1 MDDRADHLVQMRRA
15 DSQLKASR
23 VRTALEAMAEA
34 GEPLGVAALARRA
47 RVSRRFIYDH
57 PELRAELL
65 RHTAEAAERYR
76 DATIASSTVSIA
88 SLRADLANAKDRNH
102 RLEAELGALKRRLG
116 QAIGAEVMADAIG
129 VAAPDH
135 VALQAKLAAT
145 EDVLAGDREQL
156 ARCAEELAAARQ
168 INRELLARVNRSPT

>member
-1 MDDRADHLVQMRRA
+1 VTERADHLVQLRRA

-34 GEPLGVAALARRA
+34 GEPLAVAALARRA

-65 RHTAEAAERYR
+65 RHAAEAAQR
-76 DATIASSTVSIA
+76 DRAAINASSKVSIA

-102 RLEAELGALKRRLG
+102 RLEAEHNALKRRLG
-116 QAIGAEVMADAIG
+116 QAIGAEVMADASG
-129 VAAPDH
+129 VAASEQ
-135 VALQAKLAAT
+135 ATLQAKLTAT
-145 EDVLAGDREQL
+145 EDALADTREQL

-168 INRELLARVNRSPT
+168 INRELLASVNRSAT